1 MKPSSPAGLPPTPDL
16 VPSVD
21 HVLSFFSGAAL
32 LMAGRAEGL
41 KRLDLSAD
49 GFWQS
54 FSAMIV
60 ALPPIA
66 LSWLEFEISAPLT
79 GTAAGRGMVAVYG
92 AHALADFLAWTLPIL
107 ILMMVAKRVGYSRK
121 IVPLVVATNWGGA
134 LLAWVFAPYW
144 LLMLAFGPG
153 SALSALGALVTIAS
167 IALTVRLIF
176 MATGKDLAGAA
187 IITIGMIVISLI
199 SYGAVMDLTGIRLI

>member
-16 VPSVD
+16 VPSLD
-21 HVLSFFSGAAL
+21 HVLNFFSGVAL

-54 FSAMIV
+54 FSAMLV
-60 ALPPIA
+60 ALPPVA
-66 LSWLEFEISAPLT
+66 LSWIEFETSAPRT
-79 GTAAGRGMVAVYG
+79 GTAAGYGAVPVYG

-107 ILMMVAKRVGYSRK
+107 ILMLVAKRVGYSRK

-153 SALSALGALVTIAS
+153 NGLSALGLLVTIAS
-167 IALTVRLIF
+167 IALTVRLIY
-176 MATGKDLAGAA
+176 MATGKDMAGAA